1 MFKIESL
8 PLFACAGLRLSRDE
22 KGAVHAEEVDE
33 ERSGQLYGSYKAERL
48 LHFSATAFALAGWG
62 ELKAFTEFV
71 ECLLEA
77 FWAAPHDGFMGPSVD
92 DLKRCETAALKQAV
106 RTMLA
111 TGCPMEDALHTVATN
126 QQSETLHETSES
138 CLCNMFLSGN
148 KGKVRAS

>member
-77 FWAAPHDGFMGPSVD
+77 FWAAPHDGFIGPSVD
-92 DLKRCETAALKQAV
+92 DLKKCETAALKQAV

-111 TGCPMEDALHTVATN
+111 TGCPNYGRCATHCGN
-126 QQSETLHETSES
+126 QSAIRNTS
-138 CLCNMFLSGN
+138 
-148 KGKVRAS
+148 